1 MVCNSYPTSKWG
13 DGFEQEKRVLLIHIC
28 LHCVLF
34 KKGYEGAKEY
44 DAFISLLI
52 ETVES

>member
-1 MVCNSYPTSKWG
+1 MFLVNSHVY
-13 DGFEQEKRVLLIHIC
+13 I
-28 LHCVLF
+28 VLF